1 MKITG
6 QLMIRETNAV
16 IDGKKIVMVFG
27 VIAAGEGETIDL
39 EGEHQYTVVGM
50 DVMGDLR
57 LQIIQA
63 SKTVPPEEYNKGATP
78 SQLLCS
84 PIWRV

>member
-16 IDGKKIVMVFG
+16 IDGRKVVLVFG
-27 VIAAGEGETIDL
+27 MLAAGKGETIDL
-39 EGEHQYTVVGM
+39 KGEHQYAVVGM

-63 SKTVPPEEYNKGATP
+63 SGAEPAEEYRTGMTVD
-78 SQLLCS
+78 QLLCC

>member
-6 QLMIRETNAV
+6 QLMVRKTNCEIMGREV
-16 IDGKKIVMVFG
+16 VMVFG
-27 VIAAGEGETIDL
+27 VIAAEEGQTIDL
-39 EGEHQYTVVGM
+39 EGEHQYSVVGM

-63 SKTVPPEEYNKGATP
+63 SKTVPPE
-78 SQLLCS
+78 
-84 PIWRV
+84 